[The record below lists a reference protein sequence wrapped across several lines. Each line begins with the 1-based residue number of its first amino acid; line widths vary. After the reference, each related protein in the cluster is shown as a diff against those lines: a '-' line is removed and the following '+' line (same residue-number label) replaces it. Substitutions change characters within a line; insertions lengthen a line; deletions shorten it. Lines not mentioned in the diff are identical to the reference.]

1 MKKNNKLSSN
11 LTIRLNKFISNSGV
25 CSRREADIFIKAGV
39 VTVNGKGVTKM
50 GAKIN
55 ENDIVKF
62 NGETITTKKQIY
74 ILLNKPKNYYDEV
87 KLNNARKNIYSLIK
101 ENKNLFPVDKMKSH
115 FTGLLLLTNDIDLK
129 NKLSNKKE
137 KIKSIYQILID
148 KDLKEIDLQ
157 SIRKGV
163 MINNKKIVLKSI
175 HHVNIKNKSEIGI
188 ENHNGG
194 IEIIVKLLE
203 KFNYKIIKLDRV
215 FWAGLTKKNLPR
227 KKYRELTESEVNI
240 LKRI

>member
-1 MKKNNKLSSN
+1 
-11 LTIRLNKFISNSGV
+11 
-25 CSRREADIFIKAGV
+25 
-39 VTVNGKGVTKM
+39 M

-101 ENKNLFPVDKMKSH
+101 ENKNLFPVDKMKSYY
-115 FTGLLLLTNDIDLK
+115 TGLLLLTNDIDLK
-129 NKLSNKKE
+129 NKLSNKK
-137 KIKSIYQILID
+137 KNIKSIYQILID
-148 KDLKEIDLQ
+148 KDLKENDLQ

-175 HHVNIKNKSEIGI
+175 QYIDNKNEIGI
-188 ENHNGG
+188 EHNNGG
-194 IEIIVKLLE
+194 IEIIIKLLE
-203 KFNYKIIKLDRV
+203 KFNYKILI
-215 FWAGLTKKNLPR
+215 
-227 KKYRELTESEVNI
+227 
-240 LKRI
+240 

>member
-1 MKKNNKLSSN
+1 MKKNHKLNSN
-11 LTIRLNKFISNSGV
+11 LAIRLNKFIANSGV

-101 ENKNLFPVDKMKSH
+101 ENKNLFPVDKMKSYY
-115 FTGLLLLTNDIDLK
+115 TGLLLLTNDIDLK
-129 NKLSNKKE
+129 NKLSNKKK

-148 KDLKEIDLQ
+148 KDLKENDLQ

-175 HHVNIKNKSEIGI
+175 QYIDNKNEIGI
-188 ENHNGG
+188 EHNNGG
-194 IEIIVKLLE
+194 IEIIIKLLE
-203 KFNYKIIKLDRV
+203 NFNYKILKLDRV

-227 KKYRELTESEVNI
+227 KKYRELSESEVNI

>member
-227 KKYRELTESEVNI
+227 KKYRPLTDSEVNI

>member
-1 MKKNNKLSSN
+1 MKKNHKLNSN
-11 LTIRLNKFISNSGV
+11 IAIRLNKFIANSGV

-101 ENKNLFPVDKMKSH
+101 ENKNLFPVDKMKSYY
-115 FTGLLLLTNDIDLK
+115 TGLLLLTNDIDLK
-129 NKLSNKKE
+129 NKLSNKKK

-148 KDLKEIDLQ
+148 KDLKENDLQ

-175 HHVNIKNKSEIGI
+175 QYIDNKNEIGI
-188 ENHNGG
+188 EHNNGG
-194 IEIIVKLLE
+194 IEIIIKLLE
-203 KFNYKIIKLDRV
+203 KFNYKILKLDRV

-227 KKYRELTESEVNI
+227 KKYRALNESEVNI

>member
-1 MKKNNKLSSN
+1 MKKNHKLNSN
-11 LTIRLNKFISNSGV
+11 LAIRLNKFIANSGV

-101 ENKNLFPVDKMKSH
+101 ENKNLFPVDKMKSYY
-115 FTGLLLLTNDIDLK
+115 TGLLLLTNDIDLK
-129 NKLSNKKE
+129 NKLSNKKK

-148 KDLKEIDLQ
+148 KDLKENDLQ
-157 SIRKGV
+157 TIRKGV

-175 HHVNIKNKSEIGI
+175 QYIDNKNEIGI
-188 ENHNGG
+188 EHNNGG
-194 IEIIVKLLE
+194 IEIIIKLLE
-203 KFNYKIIKLDRV
+203 KFNYKILKLDRV

>member
-1 MKKNNKLSSN
+1 MKKNHKLNSN
-11 LTIRLNKFISNSGV
+11 LAIRLNKFIANSGV

-101 ENKNLFPVDKMKSH
+101 ENKNLFPVDKMKYYY
-115 FTGLLLLTNDIDLK
+115 TGLLLLTNDIDLK
-129 NKLSNKKE
+129 NKLSNKKK

-148 KDLKEIDLQ
+148 KDLKENDLQ

-175 HHVNIKNKSEIGI
+175 QYIDNKNEIGI
-188 ENHNGG
+188 EHNNGG
-194 IEIIVKLLE
+194 IEIIIKLLE
-203 KFNYKIIKLDRV
+203 KFNYKILKLDRV

>member
-1 MKKNNKLSSN
+1 MKKNNKLNSN

-25 CSRREADIFIKAGV
+25 CSRREADVFIKAGV

-50 GAKIN
+50 GTKIN

-101 ENKNLFPVDKMKSH
+101 ENKNLFSVDKMKSYY
-115 FTGLLLLTNDIDLK
+115 TGLLLLTNDIDLK
-129 NKLSNKKE
+129 NKLSNKKK

-148 KDLKEIDLQ
+148 KDLKETDLQ
-157 SIRKGV
+157 IIRKGV

-175 HHVNIKNKSEIGI
+175 HHINIKNEIGI
-188 ENHNGG
+188 EHNNGG
-194 IEIIVKLLE
+194 IEIIIKLLE
-203 KFNYKIIKLDRV
+203 KFNYKILKLDRV

-227 KKYRELTESEVNI
+227 KKYRPLTESEVNI

>member
-1 MKKNNKLSSN
+1 MKKNHKLNSN
-11 LTIRLNKFISNSGV
+11 LAIRLNKFIANSGV

-101 ENKNLFPVDKMKSH
+101 ENKNLFPVDKMKSYY
-115 FTGLLLLTNDIDLK
+115 TGLLLLTNDIDLK
-129 NKLSNKKE
+129 NKLSNKKK

-148 KDLKEIDLQ
+148 KDLKENDLQ

-175 HHVNIKNKSEIGI
+175 QYIDNKNEIGI
-188 ENHNGG
+188 EHNNGG
-194 IEIIVKLLE
+194 IEIIIKLLE
-203 KFNYKIIKLDRV
+203 KFNYKILKLDRV

-227 KKYRELTESEVNI
+227 KKYRPLNESEVNI

>member
-1 MKKNNKLSSN
+1 MKKNHKLNSN
-11 LTIRLNKFISNSGV
+11 LAIRLNKFIANSGV

-101 ENKNLFPVDKMKSH
+101 ENKNLFPVDKMKSYY
-115 FTGLLLLTNDIDLK
+115 TGLLLLTNDIDLK
-129 NKLSNKKE
+129 NKLSNKKK

-148 KDLKEIDLQ
+148 KDLKENDLQ

-175 HHVNIKNKSEIGI
+175 QYIDNKNEIGI
-188 ENHNGG
+188 EHNNGG
-194 IEIIVKLLE
+194 IEIIIKLLE
-203 KFNYKIIKLDRV
+203 KFNYKILKLDRV

>member
-1 MKKNNKLSSN
+1 MKKNNKLNSN

-25 CSRREADIFIKAGV
+25 CSRREADVFIKAGV

-50 GAKIN
+50 GTKIN

-101 ENKNLFPVDKMKSH
+101 ENKNLFSVDKMKSYY
-115 FTGLLLLTNDIDLK
+115 TGLLLLTNDIDLK
-129 NKLSNKKE
+129 NKLSNKKK

-148 KDLKEIDLQ
+148 KDLKENDLQ

-175 HHVNIKNKSEIGI
+175 QYIDNKNEIGI
-188 ENHNGG
+188 EHNNGG
-194 IEIIVKLLE
+194 IEIIIKLLE
-203 KFNYKIIKLDRV
+203 KFNYKILKLDRV

-227 KKYRELTESEVNI
+227 KKYRPLTESEVNI

>member
-1 MKKNNKLSSN
+1 MKKNHKLNSN
-11 LTIRLNKFISNSGV
+11 LTIRLNKFIANSGV

-101 ENKNLFPVDKMKSH
+101 ENKNLFPVDKMKSYY
-115 FTGLLLLTNDIDLK
+115 TGLLLLTNDIDLK
-129 NKLSNKKE
+129 NKLSNKKK

-148 KDLKEIDLQ
+148 KDLKENDLQ

-175 HHVNIKNKSEIGI
+175 QYIDNKNEIGI
-188 ENHNGG
+188 EHNNGG
-194 IEIIVKLLE
+194 IEIIIKLLE
-203 KFNYKIIKLDRV
+203 KFNYKILKLDRV

>member
-1 MKKNNKLSSN
+1 MKKNHKLNSN
-11 LTIRLNKFISNSGV
+11 LAIRLNKFIANSGV

-50 GAKIN
+50 GTKIN

-101 ENKNLFPVDKMKSH
+101 ENKNLFSVDKMKSYY
-115 FTGLLLLTNDIDLK
+115 TGLLLLTNDIDLK
-129 NKLSNKKE
+129 NKLSNKKK

-148 KDLKEIDLQ
+148 KDLKE
-157 SIRKGV
+157 
-163 MINNKKIVLKSI
+163 KIYKV
-175 HHVNIKNKSEIGI
+175 
-188 ENHNGG
+188 
-194 IEIIVKLLE
+194 LE
-203 KFNYKIIKLDRV
+203 KV
-215 FWAGLTKKNLPR
+215 
-227 KKYRELTESEVNI
+227 
-240 LKRI
+240 